1 MVLGL
6 ARRPWPK
13 AAAELDFP
21 EFERVFFCNFFYLH
35 QTEINLIKGLLDK
48 EKAGLFFQG
57 SQDEW
62 PLLKKAAQEFSG
74 AINPSARKEPF
85 INFLCPPVLTCIP
98 RPPWPGDNKKGVR
111 PLFRIR

>member
-1 MVLGL
+1 MYLM
-6 ARRPWPK
+6 ASQ

-74 AINPSARKEPF
+74 AIIPSATKEPVLQTFF
-85 INFLCPPVLTCIP
+85 I
-98 RPPWPGDNKKGVR
+98 
-111 PLFRIR
+111 FRF